1 MGAYVVNRHVAIENE
16 VASRMVHA
24 IALNEITAANT
35 VCHYGA
41 VHVFWTVDQITDLD
55 ILLAVNH

>member
-1 MGAYVVNRHVAIENE
+1 MNRHVAIENE